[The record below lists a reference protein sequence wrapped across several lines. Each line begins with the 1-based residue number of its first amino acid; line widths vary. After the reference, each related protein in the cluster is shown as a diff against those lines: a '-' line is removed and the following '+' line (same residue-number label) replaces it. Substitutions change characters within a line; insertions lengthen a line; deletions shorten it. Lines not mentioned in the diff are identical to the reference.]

1 MTSPSL
7 YTCLLLLGELVGNGI
22 RPPRS
27 VGGTPGVV
35 AGGLVGTT
43 SADAAN
49 LSSLSAS
56 ESLQGIFI
64 FFIRMANLTG
74 ISGFICRTVL

>member
-1 MTSPSL
+1 MTCPSL

-56 ESLQGIFI
+56 ESLQGRILI
-64 FFIRMANLTG
+64 TKIY
-74 ISGFICRTVL
+74 SGTRECDSDKQF